1 MYRSAA
7 VGLVSVLLLMFQLSH
22 AAPASAYVGQEG
34 REIKA
39 LAPQDVKAYLAG
51 KGMGLARAAELNGY
65 AGPAH
70 VLELGQQLVLTAE
83 QTARTEAAF
92 ASMERKAISL
102 GVALVDA
109 ERRLDQLFA
118 TKAITPELLTRALED
133 IGALQAQ
140 VRGVHLAAHL
150 EQVAILTPQQN
161 VRYAQL
167 RGYSGEKASNGA
179 VDHHTH

>member
-7 VGLVSVLLLMFQLSH
+7 VSLVCVLSLISSLSH
-22 AAPASAYVGQEG
+22 ATPASAYVGQEN

-39 LAPQDVKAYLAG
+39 LAPEDVKAYLAG
-51 KGMGLARAAELNGY
+51 KGIGLARAAELNGY

-70 VLELGQQLVLTAE
+70 VLELGQQLMLTAE
-83 QTARTEAAF
+83 QTARTEAVF

-102 GVALVDA
+102 GMALVDA
-109 ERRLDQLFA
+109 ERGLDKLFA
-118 TKAITPELLTRALED
+118 TKAITPALLTRALEE

-150 EQVAILTPQQN
+150 EQVAILTPEQN
-161 VRYAQL
+161 LRYAQL
-167 RGYSGEKASNGA
+167 RGYSGKKASQGT
-179 VDHHTH
+179 VDHHVH